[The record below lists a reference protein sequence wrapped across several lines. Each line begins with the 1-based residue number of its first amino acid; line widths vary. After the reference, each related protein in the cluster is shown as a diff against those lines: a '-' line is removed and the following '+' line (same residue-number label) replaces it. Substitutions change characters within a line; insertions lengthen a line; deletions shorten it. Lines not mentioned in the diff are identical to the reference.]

1 MPKNRKSYAPS
12 LKAKVA
18 VEAIKAQ
25 RTAAEIAKMY
35 DVHPNL
41 IGVWKK
47 HALTSLPEIFENGRD
62 GRAAGADAGEDE
74 LFRQLGMRK
83 VELGFLS
90 NNSGLPGCGE
100 AGVHRPVTVA

>member
-62 GRAAGADAGEDE
+62 GRAAGADAEKDE
-74 LFRQLGMRK
+74 LFRQIGMLK
-83 VELGFLS
+83 VELEFLKKK
-90 NNSGLPGCGE
+90 SGLPG
-100 AGVHRPVTVA
+100 